1 MTTEI
6 ALLESRDSHCDWCG
20 EPFID
25 EEQPVPGYNG
35 LPTHKKCRRFALRAQ
50 RVDRREIEDRPF
62 EREPF
67 NDWPNGQG
75 TYD

>member
-1 MTTEI
+1 MDGV
-6 ALLESRDSHCDWCG
+6 RCDWCG
-20 EPFID
+20 VPFVDD
-25 EEQPVPGYNG
+25 EHRTAGY
-35 LPTHKKCRRFALRAQ
+35 
-50 RVDRREIEDRPF
+50 EDRPTHTGCAREARRAYREDQNRKYGEPERE